1 MNWLGIRPL
10 KHQTIIIAVILAA
23 ALSGCSEQQKLST
36 HSAAALRAYEEGVSL
51 WQKFYYNEAKQAYER
66 SLEADS
72 IFAMAWGRLAML
84 NAGTL
89 NESAAHADI
98 SRAIR
103 YSQKATQKEQLFIRM
118 WDHRI
123 YFRYKESAAVA
134 DTLIKLFPEEPEAY
148 VFRGNL
154 YETSKDYDAAIRTY
168 RKAATLDTSFAIAV
182 MSLGYAYSTQGEHEK
197 ALASMERYIRLAP
210 DAADPRASYAD
221 LLLRLGRYEDALE
234 QYRKALQLKPDYWY
248 AIIKVGEIYD
258 IKGRLKDAER
268 EYHRGFGA
276 LPQSELSKATHLATD
291 AELNLR
297 RGKYAEAV
305 RQFSDAL
312 AIDSVSGNAAFGLV
326 QARIKMKDFKNID
339 QLVDRIK
346 EVLKTRNMTESPAMQ
361 WFYLMKAR
369 LFTAQGNLPSALEAC
384 EDALEFS
391 SPLSRGS
398 VYRQIA
404 EIRLKG
410 ESYEAAIDACEEAL
424 RANPNSPEALLTL
437 LRVYRAKG
445 DRRMTNEIGGRL
457 LDFWKDADTDFQN
470 LIEVKKLL
478 GIPA

>member
-1 MNWLGIRPL
+1 MKQRAIV
-10 KHQTIIIAVILAA
+10 IAVILTA

-36 HSAAALRAYEEGVSL
+36 HSAVALHAYEEGVSL
-51 WQKFYYNEAKQAYER
+51 WQQFYYTEAKQAYER

-72 IFAMAWGRLAML
+72 TFALAWGRLAML

-89 NESAAHADI
+89 NESKAHADI

-118 WDHRI
+118 WNDRI
-123 YFRYKESAAVA
+123 YFRYKEAAAVA
-134 DTLIKLFPEEPEAY
+134 DSLIKFFPDEPEAY
-148 VFRGNL
+148 LARGNL
-154 YETSKDYDAAIRTY
+154 YETSKDYEAAIRAY
-168 RKAATLDTSFAIAV
+168 RKSATLDTSFTIAV

-234 QYRKALQLKPDYWY
+234 QYNRALQLKPDYWY
-248 AIIKVGEIYD
+248 AILKVGEIYD
-258 IKGRLKDAER
+258 AKGRLKDAEK
-268 EYHRGFGA
+268 EYHRGYDA
-276 LPQSELSKATHLATD
+276 LPQGEQSKATYLVTD
-291 AELNLR
+291 AGVNMH
-297 RGKYAEAV
+297 RGKYAEAA
-305 RQFSDAL
+305 RQFGDAL
-312 AIDSVSGNAAFGLV
+312 AIDSVSGNAAFGLM
-326 QARIKMKDFKNID
+326 QARIKLKDFKNID

-346 EVLKTRNMTESPAMQ
+346 RVLETRNLTESPVMQ
-361 WFYLMKAR
+361 TFYLMKAR
-369 LFTAQGNLPSALEAC
+369 LFTAQGSLRSALEAC
-384 EDALEFS
+384 EAALEYS

-424 RANPNSPEALLTL
+424 RANPNSPEILLTL
-437 LRVYRAKG
+437 LRVYHAKG
-445 DRRMTNEIGGRL
+445 DRRMTNEIGSRL
-457 LDFWKDADTDFQN
+457 LDFWKNADPDFQN
-470 LIEVKKLL
+470 LIEVKKFL